1 MPTINVEYS
10 DEDSLK
16 LQEEYIKMSIVW
28 PQLGN
33 KDLPPTFEAW
43 VGARAVEGDGT
54 SIALEVDDVHL
65 FGVLEKLISSLEPN
79 GFGLAHLNPEEGASD
94 EGTLAL
100 ANTLVT
106 DLKLQPKYLKRIQ
119 DLFENYLKSPKE
131 IADTAQVGLTNR
143 AQSALY
149 AAYKK
154 LVERSAKAVDHL
166 GEERAV
172 GRVEGAG
179 AILASLKI
187 IDRDTAEEKTDAFR
201 LQVRAAQKPNWV
213 GKVFGRGAAQEAE
226 KKE

>member
-1 MPTINVEYS
+1 MPIINVEYS
-10 DEDSLK
+10 DEDSVK

-33 KDLPPTFEAW
+33 KNLPPSFEAW
-43 VGARAVEGDGT
+43 VGARAVGGDGT
-54 SIALEVDDVHL
+54 SITLEVEHMHL
-65 FGVLEKLISSLEPN
+65 FNALEKLISNLDPN
-79 GFGLAHLNPEEGASD
+79 GFGLTHLGREEGAVE

-106 DLKLQPKYLKRIQ
+106 DLKLQPTYVKRIQ
-119 DLFENYLKSPKE
+119 DLFKNYLKTPKE
-131 IADTAQVGLTNR
+131 IADSAHTGVTKR

-172 GRVEGAG
+172 GRVEGGG

-187 IDRDTAEEKTDAFR
+187 IDRETAEEKTDAFR
-201 LQVRAAQKPNWV
+201 LQVRGADRKNWV
-213 GKVFGRGAAQEAE
+213 GKVFRRGVAQDAE
-226 KKE
+226 EKD